1 MSPELVIFDCDG
13 VLVDSEGALAELVVE
28 DLAGHGFEV
37 APDDFHDRFV
47 GGTLADVERRLREAG
62 AVLPQDWCNGVYD
75 KVFVRMDAGVP
86 VTAGLVELIDWIEAQ
101 GARVA
106 VASNGPM
113 RKMQGSL
120 GASGLYRRLGA
131 RIFSAHDHGTA
142 KPEPGLLLKA
152 AEAAG
157 VRPERCVM
165 IDDSPVGAAA
175 AEAAGMA
182 CVGYV
187 EHGNAEKMAALG
199 VPLARSMAELRE
211 TLESMGLGLADGH
224 PGRSREA

>member
-1 MSPELVIFDCDG
+1 MTPELVIFDCDG
-13 VLVDSEGALAELVVE
+13 VLVDSEGPLAALAVE

-62 AVLPQDWCNGVYD
+62 AKLPEGWTDSLYE
-75 KVFVRMDAGVP
+75 KVFVLMDAGVP
-86 VTAGLVELIDWIEAQ
+86 LSEGTAEMLDWLE
-101 GARVA
+101 GAGVQVA

-120 GASGLYRRLGA
+120 GASGLFVRLGG

-142 KPEPGLLLKA
+142 KPQPGLLLKA

-157 VRPERCVM
+157 VHPARAVM
-165 IDDSPVGAAA
+165 VDDSPVGAAA
-175 AEAAGMA
+175 AKAAGMRFF
-182 CVGYV
+182 GYV
-187 EHGNAEKMAALG
+187 EHGNAEKMAALD
-199 VPLARSMAELRE
+199 VPLVRSMRELRAG
-211 TLESMGLGLADGH
+211 LEGLGLG
-224 PGRSREA
+224 